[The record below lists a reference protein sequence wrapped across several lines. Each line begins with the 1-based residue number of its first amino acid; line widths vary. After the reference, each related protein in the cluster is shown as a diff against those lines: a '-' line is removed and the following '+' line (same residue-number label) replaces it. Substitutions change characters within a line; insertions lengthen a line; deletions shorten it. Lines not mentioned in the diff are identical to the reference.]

1 MIEKLYKRYSQEL
14 VRWCSL
20 MTKDSQLSEE
30 FVQET
35 FLRAMQNN
43 EVLLTLDEKQ
53 QRSWLYR
60 TTKNLYTDYLR
71 RSRFETPVDKIFDN
85 TECVSETSDIEW
97 KQLIESL
104 PDIEGLLFTMRYLQ
118 GYNSNQIGKMF
129 SMPSGTVRSKLS
141 SARRHLREM
150 LGGK

>member
-30 FVQET
+30 LVQET

-43 EVLLTLDEKQ
+43 EILSTLDEKQ

-71 RSRFETPVDKIFDN
+71 HSRFEAEVEKILEN
-85 TECVSETSDIEW
+85 AEYASETDNIEW
-97 KQLIESL
+97 QQLIDLL